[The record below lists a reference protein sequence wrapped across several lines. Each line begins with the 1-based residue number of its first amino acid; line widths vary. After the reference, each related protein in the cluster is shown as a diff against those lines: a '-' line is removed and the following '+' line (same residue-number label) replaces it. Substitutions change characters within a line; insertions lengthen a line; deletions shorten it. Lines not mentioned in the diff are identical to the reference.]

1 MWFCIKS
8 KKSIIG
14 NPKLLYPILCG
25 RLANIPVTNST
36 ISLNIH
42 GPKISIAT
50 NTAMI
55 FGMNASV
62 CSWIDVVAWN
72 MLTIKPTI
80 SPKPNIG
87 ADTNITIISASC
99 ANCMTNSEL
108 IARPHLKLNINDRTN
123 KCQPSTITNNNTLNG
138 IEIITGGNII
148 MPIDI
153 SVDATIISMTMNG
166 T

>member
-1 MWFCIKS
+1 M
-8 KKSIIG
+8 
-14 NPKLLYPILCG
+14 
-25 RLANIPVTNST
+25 PVTNS
-36 ISLNIH
+36 IINLNIH
-42 GPKISIAT
+42 GPKIKIAT

-62 CSWIDVVAWN
+62 CSWIDVVAWK

-80 SPKPNIG
+80 SPSPSIG

-99 ANCMTNSEL
+99 ANCITISEL
-108 IARPHLKLNINDRTN
+108 TRAPSDHLKLNISDRTN
-123 KCQPSTITNNNTLNG
+123 KCHPSTITNSSTLNG
-138 IEIITGGNII
+138 IDIITGGSII

-153 SVDATIISMTMNG
+153 SVEATIISITMNG

>member
-1 MWFCIKS
+1 M
-8 KKSIIG
+8 
-14 NPKLLYPILCG
+14 
-25 RLANIPVTNST
+25 PVTNS
-36 ISLNIH
+36 IIKRNIH
-42 GPKISIAT
+42 GPKINIAT

-55 FGMNASV
+55 FGMNANV
-62 CSWIDVVAWN
+62 CSWIEVVAWK

-80 SPKPNIG
+80 KPSPNIG

-99 ANCMTNSEL
+99 ANCMTNSDA
-108 IARPHLKLNINDRTN
+108 IARASDHLKLNISDRTN
-123 KCQPSTITNNNTLNG
+123 KCQPSTITNKSILNG

-153 SVDATIISMTMNG
+153 NVDATIISMTMNG